1 MFIDRWAGALAR
13 SRIVAHIATVA
24 AALFITIASLGLSP
38 AVLAHGGHD
47 PDAPTAVLP
56 TAVQARAVAVGDE
69 IEAVAILRGDDLLI
83 YVDRFADNSPV
94 TKATVIVTIGRSEHR
109 AEINGDGI
117 YLVKAPTLVRP
128 GANELVIAVQDA
140 AFSDL
145 LIATLTT
152 LVSPEAATI
161 TADPTGFLARLKS
174 WVDVVGPT
182 LTAILGSLAIMGFTA
197 VLLLR
202 RKPPKDEFA
211 QKMRTD
217 EDDKPRG
224 GGGGPLVVLTLIGLL
239 AIGGRDPAAA
249 HGGHDHGDDAAQPMT
264 VSGDAPRRLADGS
277 VFLPKPT
284 QRLLGVRTVQAQ
296 ETSTRPSYTLVG
308 RIIPNPDKSGV
319 VQSTVNG
326 RLTPP
331 ATGLPR
337 LGQDVKA
344 GDVLAYVTPAFLA
357 IDSTNVAQ
365 TAGDLDQ
372 QIELAKTKLARGQR
386 LLAANA
392 GTRVTVEEA
401 ELLLRGL
408 ERRRAAL
415 GQSQIKSEPLLS
427 PVDGVIASA
436 KVMVGQVVA
445 PQDILFEIIDPAS
458 LLVEAFVF
466 DPAAPQ
472 KFDAASAQAQDGASF
487 GLTFIGRS
495 RALRQ
500 QSTILH
506 FAIQNPPATLN
517 VGLPVTV
524 HAQAGDPVVGLLIPK
539 AALVRGA
546 NGEDIV
552 WRHTEPERFV
562 ATAVKVS
569 SFDGE
574 RVLVQSGLKPSE
586 RVVVLG
592 AELINQVR

>member
-1 MFIDRWAGALAR
+1 MFIVRWAGVLAR
-13 SRIVAHIATVA
+13 SEIVALMATVA
-24 AALFITIASLGLSP
+24 TALFTILVSLGLSP
-38 AVLAHGGHD
+38 DARAHGGHD
-47 PDAPTAVLP
+47 HDAPTAALP
-56 TAVQARAVAVGDE
+56 TAVQPRAVAVGDE
-69 IEAVAILRGDDLLI
+69 IEAVAVLAGDDLHI
-83 YVDRFADNSPV
+83 YVDRFVDNSPV
-94 TKATVIVTIGRSEHR
+94 TKAAITVTIGKTEHR
-109 AEINGDGI
+109 AEISGSG
-117 YLVKAPTLVRP
+117 YFLVKTPTLVRP
-128 GANELVIAVQDA
+128 GANELVISVQDA

-145 LIATLTT
+145 LITT
-152 LVSPEAATI
+152 LVTQTSAQATTI
-161 TADPTGFLARLKS
+161 ASEPTDWLTRLKS
-174 WVDVVGPT
+174 WVDAFGPK
-182 LTAILGSLAIMGFTA
+182 LSAILGSLTILGFSG
-197 VLLLR
+197 VLFMR
-202 RKPPKDEFA
+202 RR
-211 QKMRTD
+211 MRVDSTS
-217 EDDKPRG
+217 RG
-224 GGGGPLVVLTLIGLL
+224 RGAGPLVGLVLIGLL
-239 AIGGRDPAAA
+239 PMHFADQAFGQQASDRSAAA
-249 HGGHDHGDDAAQPMT
+249 SPSPSIT
-264 VSGDAPRRLADGS
+264 SDAPRRLADGS

-284 QRLLGVRTVQAQ
+284 QRLLGVRTVQA
-296 ETSTRPSYTLVG
+296 EATSTRPSYTLVG

-337 LGQDVKA
+337 LGQVVSA
-344 GDVLAYVTPAFLA
+344 GDVLAYVTPAFQA

-392 GTRVTVEEA
+392 GTRVTVDEA

-436 KVMVGQVVA
+436 KVMAGQVVA

-458 LLVEAFVF
+458 LLVEAYVF
-466 DPAAPQ
+466 DPTAPQ
-472 KFDAASAQAQDGASF
+472 KFDAASAQAQDSASF

-524 HAQAGDPVVGLLIPK
+524 HAQAGDPVAGLLIPK
-539 AALVRGA
+539 SALVRGA
-546 NGEDIV
+546 NGEDVI

-562 ATAVKVS
+562 ATPIKIS